1 MNKPVLARIIIVL
14 IVIAIFAWSMF
25 PLHQQNFYKVLASV
39 SNNSP
44 NIVKVIELAQKKQA
58 QDPNLYPSVAVDEAA
73 KELNID
79 MANYLN
85 IKDVLTNA
93 DVLRFVRSKCA
104 SSIKLGL
111 DLNGGTEFDVSVVPN
126 KATTDSE
133 KAALQGVSIPQLR
146 DRVMEILR
154 NRINKSG
161 LVEPEIAAEG
171 ANRISIKI
179 PVSTEE
185 QKKEYMK
192 LIQMSAQLE
201 FRLVSANNEQL
212 LSQYEAAPQTFVPPV
227 GLEKMSMV
235 TSDRF
240 GKKRTDTVFV
250 EIHPE
255 MSGTNI
261 VNGFVTADQY
271 GQRQIALEFNTAGA
285 AEFGKVTSA
294 NIGRRLAIVLDG
306 TLYSAPTIQGAI
318 YGGNASITGDF
329 SQEEAQ
335 NVATALAC
343 GNLPATIRIDST
355 FDTAPTLGREAV
367 NSGMIAG
374 LLGLIAI
381 ALFMLIYY
389 MKAGLVANIALI
401 INVILIMGA
410 MASLGAT
417 LTLPGIAGIILVMGM
432 AVDANVLIFERI
444 REELEAN
451 KTLLNAIDIGY
462 KRAFATI
469 IDSNTTTLIV
479 ALVLYWQGTGPV
491 RGFGAT
497 LSIGIVCSIFTAV
510 FVTRLIFDVYN
521 KYFHIK
527 GLKMLSIFHHIKI
540 KFLSL
545 WKYCI
550 TISAILM
557 LASVVIAIVRHD
569 TILSVDFTGG
579 TQIVVN
585 FENYVSQSNIKSSL
599 EKAGYDATIS
609 YKYSPV
615 EGNKLELL
623 LNNKTQDTV
632 KQSGEMANITSIL
645 NKEFPNAKFS
655 GGNETTIGG
664 FVGAEFTK
672 SAIIAIILSFLGILI
687 YVSLRFEF
695 TYSVAAIIAVMHDLI
710 IGTGVLLA
718 CDRQITLTA
727 IAALLTVAGYS
738 VNDTIIVF
746 DRIRENLKLR
756 KDISYTEIIDLSI
769 NQTLSRTVITSFLT
783 LLVVI
788 MLFFF
793 GGVSINSFALVMMA
807 GIIVGTYSSI
817 FVASPL
823 IAYWHKKVAGIR
835 E

>member
-1 MNKPVLARIIIVL
+1 MSKPVLARIIIVL
-14 IVIAIFAWSMF
+14 IIIAIFAWSMF
-25 PLHQQNFYKVLASV
+25 PLHQQNFYKVLASL

-44 NIVKVIELAQKKQA
+44 EIVKVIGLAEKKQT

-85 IKDVLTNA
+85 VKDVLTNA

-133 KAALQGVSIPQLR
+133 KASLKDVSIPQLR

-171 ANRISIKI
+171 TNRISIKI

-192 LIQMSAQLE
+192 LIQMSARLE
-201 FRLVSANNEQL
+201 FRLVAANNEQL
-212 LSQYEAAPQTFVPPV
+212 VSQYEAAPQNFVPPV
-227 GLEKMSMV
+227 GVEKMTMV

-250 EIHPE
+250 QIHPE

-261 VNGFVTADQY
+261 VNAFVTADQY

-294 NIGRRLAIVLDG
+294 NVGRRLAIVLDG
-306 TLYSAPTIQGAI
+306 TLYSAPTIQSAI

-374 LLGLIAI
+374 ICGLIAI

-389 MKAGLVANIALI
+389 MKAGLVANVALVV
-401 INVILIMGA
+401 NVILIMGA

-417 LTLPGIAGIILVMGM
+417 LTLPGIAGIILTMGM

-444 REELEAN
+444 REEIESK

-469 IDSNTTTLIV
+469 LDSNITTLIV
-479 ALVLYWQGTGPV
+479 ALVLYWQGTGAV
-491 RGFGAT
+491 KGFGAT
-497 LSIGIVCSIFTAV
+497 LSIGNSLQYIHCS
-510 FVTRLIFDVYN
+510 L
-521 KYFHIK
+521 
-527 GLKMLSIFHHIKI
+527 
-540 KFLSL
+540 
-545 WKYCI
+545 
-550 TISAILM
+550 
-557 LASVVIAIVRHD
+557 
-569 TILSVDFTGG
+569 
-579 TQIVVN
+579 
-585 FENYVSQSNIKSSL
+585 
-599 EKAGYDATIS
+599 
-609 YKYSPV
+609 
-615 EGNKLELL
+615 
-623 LNNKTQDTV
+623 
-632 KQSGEMANITSIL
+632 
-645 NKEFPNAKFS
+645 
-655 GGNETTIGG
+655 
-664 FVGAEFTK
+664 
-672 SAIIAIILSFLGILI
+672 
-687 YVSLRFEF
+687 
-695 TYSVAAIIAVMHDLI
+695 
-710 IGTGVLLA
+710 
-718 CDRQITLTA
+718 CDQAHL
-727 IAALLTVAGYS
+727 
-738 VNDTIIVF
+738 
-746 DRIRENLKLR
+746 
-756 KDISYTEIIDLSI
+756 
-769 NQTLSRTVITSFLT
+769 
-783 LLVVI
+783 
-788 MLFFF
+788 
-793 GGVSINSFALVMMA
+793 
-807 GIIVGTYSSI
+807 
-817 FVASPL
+817 
-823 IAYWHKKVAGIR
+823 
-835 E
+835 